1 MSDAGP
7 WKGRKGSSVSVSVR
21 RGSLGLTK
29 ADADGGAGAGVEGV
43 TNGLKGVELGS
54 GEDKEVTLVLKEE
67 GKGEVV
73 KA

>member
-7 WKGRKGSSVSVSVR
+7 WKGRKGSSVSVR

-29 ADADGGAGAGVEGV
+29 ADGGAGAGVEGV